1 MQNKPLRTFIIS
13 VAVAICALTVRP
25 TYASFAD
32 ASADLLMSNTQ
43 AAFSMY
49 YGLLSLQGKSRVHTY
64 YAYTYMK
71 AAKDYSWTAYG
82 KALAAY
88 SIYGYSIYGYYAQS
102 YSYYDWYYKS
112 QSSNNLYQAYIRPSA
127 SATSRAV
134 TNGYLALH
142 NSAYASYYLGLAS
155 SGGSK

>member
-1 MQNKPLRTFIIS
+1 MQNKPLRTFVIS
-13 VAVAICALTVRP
+13 VAVAICALIARP
-25 TYASFAD
+25 TYASFTD

-49 YGLLSLQGKSRVHTY
+49 YGLLSLRGKSRVHTY

-88 SIYGYSIYGYYAQS
+88 SAEYSTDGYYAQS

-127 SATSRAV
+127 YATSQAV

-142 NSAYASYYLGLAS
+142 NSAWASYCMGLAS

>member
-13 VAVAICALTVRP
+13 VAVAICALTARP
-25 TYASFAD
+25 TYASFTD
-32 ASADLLMSNTQ
+32 ACGDLLMSNTQ
-43 AAFSMY
+43 AASSMY
-49 YGLLSLQGKSRVHTY
+49 YGLLSLRGKSRVHTY

-88 SIYGYSIYGYYAQS
+88 TAEYSVDGFNAQF
-102 YSYYDWYYKS
+102 YTYYDWYYKS
-112 QSSNNLYQAYIRPSA
+112 EASNNLFQVYIRPRA
-127 SATSRAV
+127 AATSRAIS
-134 TNGYLALH
+134 NGYLALY
-142 NSAYASYYLGLAS
+142 NSAYASYYMGLAS